1 MASIVEKCLAVIDGS
16 EKEFIT
22 SLLGI
27 NGTWAPCCSDLD
39 MLIASFAKCYPQ
51 EFIKAVG
58 AYLYDSVEVA

>member
-1 MASIVEKCLAVIDGS
+1 MLSIVEKCLAVIDGS
-16 EKEFIT
+16 EKEFLA
-22 SLLGI
+22 SLLSI

-39 MLIASFAKCYPQ
+39 MLIDGFAKNYPQ